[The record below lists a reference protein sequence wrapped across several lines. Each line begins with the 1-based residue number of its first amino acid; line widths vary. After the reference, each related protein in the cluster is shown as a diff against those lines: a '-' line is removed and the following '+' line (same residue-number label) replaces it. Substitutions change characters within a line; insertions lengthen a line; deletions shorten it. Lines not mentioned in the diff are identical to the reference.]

1 MVWFPIYTEWGVSEF
16 GVSHIFPIAQVEG
29 NIKEVYGVVVSLDCN
44 FQAIATGNAA
54 QIFFDEPLFAMV
66 MLWRS
71 RGCHHGT
78 SQNRMCY
85 QTCL

>member
-1 MVWFPIYTEWGVSEF
+1 MNFVMFSKIRGVGCVSGF

-71 RGCHHGT
+71 
-78 SQNRMCY
+78 SQNRIFY
-85 QTCL
+85 QTSL